1 MTSPVRTISARAAL
15 TESEY
20 AVLGLLS
27 GGEASGYELAANAQ
41 RNVNLI
47 LAPAKSRIYHLLPR
61 LLERGLVTRRRVDQ
75 DTRPDKHVY
84 RLTEA
89 GWETFRGWLD
99 DTSAALT
106 RPQLLLKLFFGA
118 HADPAALLVQLRDY
132 REQTAGELRFFESL
146 ERENLD
152 DEDGFHPNL
161 TVWCALALDRA
172 LLRWTDRTIAAIEA
186 R

>member
-1 MTSPVRTISARAAL
+1 MSARTAL
-15 TESEY
+15 TESEH

-27 GGEASGYELAANAQ
+27 GGEASGYELAASAQ
-41 RNVNLI
+41 QNVNLI

-61 LLERGLVTRRRVDQ
+61 LLDRGLVTRRRVDQ

-84 RLTEA
+84 TLTEA
-89 GWETFRGWLD
+89 GWEAFRGWLD
-99 DTSAALT
+99 DTTTTPT

-118 HADPAALLVQLRDY
+118 HADPAALLAQLRDY
-132 REQTAGELRFFESL
+132 RDQTAQDLRFFESI
-146 ERENLD
+146 ERENLE

-161 TVWCALALDRA
+161 TVWCALAIDRA
-172 LLRWTDRTIAAIEA
+172 LLRWIDRTAVAIEG